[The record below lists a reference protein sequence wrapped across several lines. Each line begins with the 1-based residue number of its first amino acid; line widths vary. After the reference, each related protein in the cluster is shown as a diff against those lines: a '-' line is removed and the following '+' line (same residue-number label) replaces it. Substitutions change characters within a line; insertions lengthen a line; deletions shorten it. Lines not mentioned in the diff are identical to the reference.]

1 MDESRR
7 FGSPVCFLTGGG
19 ESVETKQILDQLAW
33 HVRDGEGMACPYP
46 VSEGAARGL
55 AAFTFYSETEQET
68 GTIIVYELAQ
78 KLCFLNGEVTCTEL
92 QEEDLEIRIAD
103 SPSLLEEE
111 YEQRY
116 QKYYEVLDA
125 YLHDGITQGI
135 AEAFRNIVSPDAL
148 EMYRKVCPEFV
159 ERFFA

>member
-1 MDESRR
+1 MKRLSRILNF
-7 FGSPVCFLTGGG
+7 FGRMSMRSGG
-19 ESVETKQILDQLAW
+19 I
-33 HVRDGEGMACPYP
+33 
-46 VSEGAARGL
+46 
-55 AAFTFYSETEQET
+55 
-68 GTIIVYELAQ
+68 
-78 KLCFLNGEVTCTEL
+78 
-92 QEEDLEIRIAD
+92 IRIAD

-116 QKYYEVLDA
+116 QKYYEMLDA